1 MIFLV
6 RQSLCEDYIIII
18 IAVLIADKTPVEPFR
33 AIVIIIIVIVIVI
46 VIVIIIVRFTSI
58 IVILILKDDCANKWC
73 FLRGS

>member
-6 RQSLCEDYIIII
+6 RQSLWEDYIIII
-18 IAVLIADKTPVEPFR
+18 VVLIADKTPVEPFR
-33 AIVIIIIVIVIVI
+33 AIVIIIIIIVI